1 MSAEKMRFPHVF
13 VLLFIVILI
22 AALGS
27 YILTPGQYD
36 RVEGPGGRMIV
47 DPDSYHTVDPT
58 PIGFWQLFQSLHKGM
73 VEAADII
80 FFIFIVGASFTV
92 VQATGAIEASIGAVT
107 RALQGRERLIIPVVM
122 AIFAIGGCIF
132 GMAEETLPFI
142 PVMVPLALALGFDSI
157 TGVAMVLAGAG
168 AGFTAAFM
176 NPFTVGVAQG
186 IAELPLYS
194 GMGFRIVTFA
204 LFLIL
209 TVGYVFRYA
218 GKIKENPSLSIVYEE
233 NKAWEAAIDLD
244 QLAAFE
250 PQHKLVLLVVLASI
264 AMLVY
269 GVVELG
275 WYITEI
281 AGLFMVM
288 AVFAGLAG
296 KLGVNEIAE
305 EFVNGARDLTYGA
318 LIVGIARAILVVLTE
333 GNIID
338 TILFGMASAI
348 SGLPSALNALGM
360 YVVQCLLNFII
371 PSGSGQAAVSMPI
384 MAPLS
389 DLVGVTRQT
398 AVLAFQFGD
407 GISNILTPTSGYF
420 MAGLALAKVPYHK
433 WVKWALPL
441 LGLQYLLGA
450 ILVTIAHLI
459 QLGPF

>member
-1 MSAEKMRFPHVF
+1 MSSLKMRVPHVF
-13 VLLFIVILI
+13 VLLFSIIII
-22 AALGS
+22 AALGT
-27 YILTPGQYD
+27 YILTPGQYN

-47 DPDSYHTVDPT
+47 DPESFHAVDPAPT
-58 PIGFWQLFQSLHKGM
+58 GFWELFQSLHKGM
-73 VEAADII
+73 VEAADIV

-92 VQATGAIEASIGAVT
+92 VQATGAIEASITAVT
-107 RALQGRERLIIPVVM
+107 RTLRGRERLIIPVVM
-122 AIFAIGGCIF
+122 AIFAFGGCIF

-194 GMGFRIVTFA
+194 GMGFRIVTFV
-204 LFLIL
+204 LFLAL
-209 TVGYVFRYA
+209 TVAYIYRYA
-218 GKIKENPSLSIVYEE
+218 GKIKENPALSLVYEE
-233 NKAWEAAIDLD
+233 DRARDAAVDFG
-244 QLAAFE
+244 QLASFE
-250 PQHKLVLLVVLASI
+250 PRHKLVLLVVVASI

-269 GVVELG
+269 GVVEMG

-281 AGLFMVM
+281 AGLFIAM

-296 KLGVNEIAE
+296 KLGVNQIAE
-305 EFVNGARDLTYGA
+305 EFVKGARELTYGA

-338 TILFGMASAI
+338 TILFGMANAI
-348 SGLPSALNALGM
+348 SGLPSALNAMGM
-360 YVVQCLLNFII
+360 YIVQCLLNFII

-433 WVKWALPL
+433 WVRWALPL
-441 LGLQYLLGA
+441 LGLQYLFGA
-450 ILVTIAHLI
+450 IMVTIAHLI

>member
-333 GNIID
+333 GNIM
-338 TILFGMASAI
+338 TPSLRHGSAI
-348 SGLPSALNALGM
+348 RLPSALNAWGCILSSATNISSPRGAAG
-360 YVVQCLLNFII
+360 
-371 PSGSGQAAVSMPI
+371 GSLHPI
-384 MAPLS
+384 MALS
-389 DLVGVTRQT
+389 DLVGVP
-398 AVLAFQFGD
+398 ANGAYFQFGD
-407 GISNILTPTSGYF
+407 GISTSSPPPRHFRPAWPG
-420 MAGLALAKVPYHK
+420 KV
-433 WVKWALPL
+433 LS
-441 LGLQYLLGA
+441 
-450 ILVTIAHLI
+450 
-459 QLGPF
+459 